1 MYNRTGIPLKLT
13 QYLKIL
19 YRSLNLPHFDSMMP
33 LHLSVLSCKITVIPG
48 WASSNTMFKSAFI
61 RGLTSSQIVTLLES
75 RLALMQVVGTVQS
88 TTKDAMILGTDDRQS
103 TRRLKVAETMCSL
116 QHDHVVIG
124 NQSPNRNICAL
135 WELSTWKQ
143 VESSQQRIIIQ
154 TSSSQQRI
162 MIRTWRLA

>member
-1 MYNRTGIPLKLT
+1 
-13 QYLKIL
+13 
-19 YRSLNLPHFDSMMP
+19 
-33 LHLSVLSCKITVIPG
+33 
-48 WASSNTMFKSAFI
+48 
-61 RGLTSSQIVTLLES
+61 
-75 RLALMQVVGTVQS
+75 MQVVGTVQS

-116 QHDHVVIG
+116 QHDHVVIS

-143 VESSQQRIIIQ
+143 VESSQQRIIIR
-154 TSSSQQRI
+154 TSSSRQRI